1 MVSTNRIHGAPPAAA
16 SQKSLS
22 AVELKHGLSHISE
35 SGYQD
40 AHMLKGALPAKVK
53 AGFEKLEPEPGQT
66 ASAEFYQLNVKGHG
80 LYVSVQYETTPN
92 TVHVFDPAG
101 KALLSGRFQTDGEP
115 VNWGKT
121 KADPKP
127 VGWK

>member
-1 MVSTNRIHGAPPAAA
+1 MVSTNRIQGAPPSGA
-16 SQKSLS
+16 SHKSLT
-22 AVELKHGLSHISE
+22 AAELKHGLSHISE

-40 AHMLKGALPAKVK
+40 GHMLKGPLPAKVK
-53 AGFEKLEPEPGQT
+53 AGFEKLEPRQT

-80 LYVSVQYETTPN
+80 IFVSVQYGTNDN

-101 KALLSGRFQTDGEP
+101 KPLLSGTFRTDGEP
-115 VNWGKT
+115 VSWGKVKT
-121 KADPKP
+121 DSKP